1 VGEAIG
7 ASLPS
12 AIGVA
17 ISPLPIVAVI
27 LMLFSA
33 RARQNAPAFAIGWAL
48 GIAVVFAIVFLLTD
62 PANVENSG
70 NEPSTTASVI
80 QLLLGVLLLFFAY
93 RQFAGRPKEGE
104 TPEMPKWMQSIDN
117 MQPAMAF
124 GFGALMS
131 AINPKNLLLDIA
143 GATAI
148 AQIDT
153 GWASKIGAA
162 IVFII
167 IASVSVGGIV
177 IWYFAAGKSA
187 EVKLD
192 QLKGWLLQ
200 NNSIVM
206 AVLLSVFGVVQ
217 LGKGIEGLF
226 A

>member
-1 VGEAIG
+1 MGEAIG
-7 ASLPS
+7 ASLPA

-33 RARQNAPAFAIGWAL
+33 RARTNGPAFAIGWVVGL
-48 GIAVVFAIVFLLTD
+48 AVVIAIVFALTD
-62 PANVENSG
+62 PADVEDNG
-70 NEPSTTASVI
+70 TETSTTASVI
-80 QLLLGVLLLFFAY
+80 QLVLGLLLLFLAY
-93 RQFAGRPKEGE
+93 RQFAGRPKAGE
-104 TPEMPKWMQSIDN
+104 TPEMPKWMQSIDT
-117 MQPAMAF
+117 MKPAVAF
-124 GFGALMS
+124 GLGAMMS

-153 GWASKIGAA
+153 GWGSKIGAA

-177 IWYFAAGKSA
+177 IWYLVAGESA
-187 EVKLD
+187 EEKLI

-200 NNSIVM
+200 NNAMVM
-206 AVLLSVFGVVQ
+206 TVLLGVFGVV
-217 LGKGIEGLF
+217 LFGKGFGGLF
-226 A
+226 S